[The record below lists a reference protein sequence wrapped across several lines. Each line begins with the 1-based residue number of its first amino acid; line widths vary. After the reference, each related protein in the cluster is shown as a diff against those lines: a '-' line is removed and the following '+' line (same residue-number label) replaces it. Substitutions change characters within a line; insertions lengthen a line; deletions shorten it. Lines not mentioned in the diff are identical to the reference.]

1 MSAIPPLFGVGAKG
15 KDTKGIALELL
26 CGNLTHMSESLRAYL
41 KTLDVAE
48 QVLYAERCGTTLGY
62 LRKALSTKERISES
76 TAIAL
81 DRESAGAV
89 PVESVRP
96 DVDWSYLRGT
106 SKRASRLTT
115 NRRVG

>member
-1 MSAIPPLFGVGAKG
+1 
-15 KDTKGIALELL
+15 
-26 CGNLTHMSESLRAYL
+26 MSEALRTYLNSLEV
-41 KTLDVAE
+41 DE
-48 QVLYAERCGTTLGY
+48 QVAYAERSGTTLGY
-62 LRKALSTKERISES
+62 LRKALSTKERIAES

-106 SKRASRLTT
+106 SKRAARLTT
-115 NRRVG
+115 SRKCG